1 MTDSLFADNAAET
14 VQNEPFQTRSGV
26 FQTVP
31 DRSESVPDTLS
42 EQKWYTKQAENA
54 SFRRWVVEK
63 LTIFFTL
70 AVVVI
75 LSLYIGVDHRAT
87 ACAAV
92 VLVAY
97 SVAADPLGILHRKL
111 SKVSRRM
118 IGLSAIPIL
127 IAIISTDGKTA
138 GISTLI
144 VTVLIVISWI
154 GNKHWRAAE
163 SYEMSRHVLKA
174 LQPDDN
180 TDHRDACLNAWQA
193 DGARE
198 VVAAA
203 AEMGAYSCTEIEW
216 SVRKAAYTIGF
227 CRASAMTR
235 KNRQERMSIE
245 KKVAALESENAFLNQ
260 RVENLAV
267 FADQYDEYVRRL
279 EAAEEQAKRGVRS
292 ELRAADVESE
302 NRKLKAE
309 NKSLADANDELI
321 KTADNPLLAEEIAEE
336 MVLKRLKEAADLG
349 LSVRQT
355 AAYATVSNRRAYEYL
370 TDYYEKHPDKKPEK
384 NKGGKK

>member
-1 MTDSLFADNAAET
+1 MTDSLFADNAAE
-14 VQNEPFQTRSGV
+14 VAQSELFQTRSGV

-31 DRSESVPDTLS
+31 DRSETVPETFS

-54 SFRRWVVEK
+54 SFRRWAVEK

-92 VLVAY
+92 VLAAY
-97 SVAADPLGILHRKL
+97 SVAADPLGLLHRKL

-127 IAIISTDGKTA
+127 IAIISASGKTA
-138 GISTLI
+138 GISALI
-144 VTVLIVISWI
+144 VTVLTAISCI

-235 KNRQERMSIE
+235 KNKQERKE
-245 KKVAALESENAFLNQ
+245 LENTIARLEHDNDFLSQ
-260 RVENLAV
+260 RVENLSI
-267 FADQYDEYVRRL
+267 FADKYDEYVRRL

-309 NKSLADANDELI
+309 NKTLSEANDELI
-321 KTADNPLLAEEIAEE
+321 KTADNPLIAEEIAEE
-336 MVLKRLKEAADLG
+336 MVEKRLKEALDLG

-355 AAYATVSNRRAYEYL
+355 EAYAGVSHRRAAEYL
-370 TDYYEKHPDKKPEK
+370 KENRKKKEE
-384 NKGGKK
+384 

>member
-1 MTDSLFADNAAET
+1 MTDSLFADDAAE
-14 VQNEPFQTRSGV
+14 VAQSELFQTRSGV
-26 FQTVP
+26 FRTVP

-54 SFRRWVVEK
+54 SFRRWAVEK

-87 ACAAV
+87 TCAAV
-92 VLVAY
+92 VLAAY
-97 SVAADPLGILHRKL
+97 SVAADPLGLLHRKL
-111 SKVSRRM
+111 SRVSRRM
-118 IGLSAIPIL
+118 IGLSAVPIL
-127 IAIISTDGKTA
+127 IAIVSADGKTA
-138 GISTLI
+138 AISTLI
-144 VTVLIVISWI
+144 VTVLTVISWI

-235 KNRQERMSIE
+235 KNKQER
-245 KKVAALESENAFLNQ
+245 KGLENTITRLEHDNDFLSR
-260 RVENLAV
+260 RVEDLSV
-267 FADQYDEYVRRL
+267 FADEYDEYVRRL

-309 NKSLADANDELI
+309 NKTLSEANDELI
-321 KTADNPLLAEEIAEE
+321 KTADNPLIAEEIAEE
-336 MVLKRLKEAADLG
+336 MVEKRLKEALELG

-355 AAYATVSNRRAYEYL
+355 EAYAGVSHRRAAEYL
-370 TDYYEKHPDKKPEK
+370 KENRKKKEE
-384 NKGGKK
+384 

>member
-1 MTDSLFADNAAET
+1 MTDSLFADDAAET
-14 VQNEPFQTRSGV
+14 VQNEPFQSRSGV

-54 SFRRWVVEK
+54 SFRRWAVEK

-92 VLVAY
+92 VLAAY
-97 SVAADPLGILHRKL
+97 SVAADPLGLLHRKL

-127 IAIISTDGKTA
+127 IAIVSADGKTA
-138 GISTLI
+138 AISALI

-154 GNKHWRAAE
+154 GNRHWRAAE

-227 CRASAMTR
+227 CRASAMTK
-235 KNRQERMSIE
+235 KNKQERKE
-245 KKVAALESENAFLNQ
+245 LESAIARLEHDNDFLSQ
-260 RVENLAV
+260 RVENLSI
-267 FADQYDEYVRRL
+267 FADKYDEYVRRL

-321 KTADNPLLAEEIAEE
+321 KTADNPLIAEEIAEE
-336 MVLKRLKEAADLG
+336 MVEKRLKEALELG

-355 AAYATVSNRRAYEYL
+355 EAYAGVSHRRAAEYL
-370 TDYYEKHPDKKPEK
+370 KENRKKKEE
-384 NKGGKK
+384 

>member
-14 VQNEPFQTRSGV
+14 AQNEPFQSRSGV
-26 FQTVP
+26 FHTVP
-31 DRSESVPDTLS
+31 DRSESVPDTFS

-54 SFRRWVVEK
+54 SFRRWAVEK
-63 LTIFFTL
+63 LTIFFIL

-92 VLVAY
+92 TLAAY
-97 SVAADPLGILHRKL
+97 SVAADPLGLLHRKL
-111 SKVSRRM
+111 SRVSRRM
-118 IGLSAIPIL
+118 IGLSAFPIL
-127 IAIISTDGKTA
+127 IAIISANGKTA
-138 GISTLI
+138 AISALI

-180 TDHRDACLNAWQA
+180 TDHRDACLTAWQA

-203 AEMGAYSCTEIEW
+203 AEMGAYGCTEIEW

-227 CRASAMTR
+227 CRASELTK
-235 KNRQERMSIE
+235 KNRRERKE
-245 KKVAALESENAFLNQ
+245 LENTITRLEHDNDFLSQ
-260 RVENLAV
+260 RVEDLST
-267 FADQYDEYVRRL
+267 FADEHDEYVRRL

-384 NKGGKK
+384 NKRGKK

>member
-1 MTDSLFADNAAET
+1 MTDSLFADDAAET
-14 VQNEPFQTRSGV
+14 AQDEPFQSRSGV

-92 VLVAY
+92 VLAAY

-127 IAIISTDGKTA
+127 IAIISASGKTA
-138 GISTLI
+138 AISALI
-144 VTVLIVISWI
+144 VTVLTVISWI
-154 GNKHWRAAE
+154 GNRHWRAAE

-267 FADQYDEYVRRL
+267 FADKYDEYVLRL

-309 NKSLADANDELI
+309 NKTLSEANDELI
-321 KTADNPLLAEEIAEE
+321 KTADNPLIAEEIAEE
-336 MVLKRLKEAADLG
+336 MVEKRLKEALELG

-355 AAYATVSNRRAYEYL
+355 EAYAGVSHRRAAEYL
-370 TDYYEKHPDKKPEK
+370 KENRKKKEE
-384 NKGGKK
+384 

>member
-1 MTDSLFADNAAET
+1 MTDSLFADDAAET
-14 VQNEPFQTRSGV
+14 VQNEPFQSRSGV

-54 SFRRWVVEK
+54 SFRRWAVEK

-92 VLVAY
+92 VLAAY
-97 SVAADPLGILHRKL
+97 SVAADPLGLLHRKL

-127 IAIISTDGKTA
+127 IAIVSADGKTA
-138 GISTLI
+138 AISALI

-154 GNKHWRAAE
+154 GNRHWRAAE

-227 CRASAMTR
+227 CRASAMTK
-235 KNRQERMSIE
+235 KNKQERKE
-245 KKVAALESENAFLNQ
+245 LENTIARLEHDNDFLSQ
-260 RVENLAV
+260 RVENLSI
-267 FADQYDEYVRRL
+267 FADKYDEYVRRL

-321 KTADNPLLAEEIAEE
+321 KTADNPLIAEEIAEE
-336 MVLKRLKEAADLG
+336 MVEKRLKEALELG

-355 AAYATVSNRRAYEYL
+355 EAYAGVSHRRAAEYL
-370 TDYYEKHPDKKPEK
+370 KENRKKKEE
-384 NKGGKK
+384 